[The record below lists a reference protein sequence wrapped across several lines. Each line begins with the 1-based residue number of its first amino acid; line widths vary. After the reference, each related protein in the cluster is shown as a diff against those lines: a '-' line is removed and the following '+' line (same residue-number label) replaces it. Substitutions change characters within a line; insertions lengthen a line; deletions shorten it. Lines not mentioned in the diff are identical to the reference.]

1 MQPWY
6 HKLGRQGRQLAEQW
20 QADAEP
26 WGVATPTPLD
36 YLFDELTA
44 PKPST
49 TPDKV
54 LSYLAY
60 YYPKLKNENN
70 VELLT
75 LCFLRCPLFFNDAQ
89 LVSFNDNYRVIEC
102 FKYIMDK
109 KFQISQP
116 TLPFYRFYNALF
128 GALAKVVADSAC
140 AWKVV
145 PVAVGCLLSV
155 DSRNDYDRYPE
166 HFQLIATVDAKLVD
180 MAAHTLERSMDGP
193 LSKDLL
199 CLNVVALSCVQ
210 DKLVDSQLLR
220 ILRVRSDILKILT
233 ELTFNSPY
241 GLDNGR
247 LLTKSNANTPIVVR
261 HLNRISFLFTKLTSI
276 HPKIALLA
284 DDLDLILNR
293 IQTFSESVLSI
304 PNPSETQ
311 WSTLRVV
318 LFAQVMMFEG
328 IMARFFQINNHSL
341 NSTVLPTLCRKILT
355 TLFNFN
361 FVVDRIGTG
370 GFESYNFVYASCL
383 STLTSYDIPTAE
395 TLIKCWTSSVAFKKV
410 DNSATERGK
419 LLFDLQFIENVV
431 NLVSDSLKFEFIIPI
446 VQDLIGNAQDQAV
459 LESAHSVMLK
469 YFTSVD
475 TYNEAQL
482 VDYTNNV
489 KHVGA
494 QLIDYLTLSLDQFPA
509 RLSLSQVGIIVETLA
524 KITFPDTA
532 VHECDPELYR
542 ELLLL
547 VYNRCLVATS
557 EELPNVQAPPKT
569 RHGAFTSLLIR
580 ILPLIPFDEYQSWL
594 ERTLSLAFRTVGDE
608 RTYLLD
614 LLWDS
619 ILGTNRHYPQ
629 KGYVGIQWWYEHV
642 NESQEKAKL

>member
-1 MQPWY
+1 MQPWFN
-6 HKLGRQGRQLAEQW
+6 KLGRQGRQLALQW
-20 QADAEP
+20 QYAGES

-36 YLFDELTA
+36 YLFDELVS
-44 PKPST
+44 PKSST
-49 TPDKV
+49 TPDKI

-60 YYPKLKNENN
+60 YYPKLKNEHN

-89 LVSFNDNYRVIEC
+89 LVSFNDNYRVIEF

-109 KFQISQP
+109 KFQVSQP
-116 TLPFYRFYNALF
+116 TLPFHRFYNALF
-128 GALAKVVADSAC
+128 GAVEKIAADAGS
-140 AWKVV
+140 AWKVI
-145 PVAVGCLLSV
+145 PVVVGCLLSV
-155 DSRNDYDRYPE
+155 DSRSDYDRYPE
-166 HFQLIATVDAKLVD
+166 HFKLIAKIDAKFVNIAANTLV
-180 MAAHTLERSMDGP
+180 RSMDGP

-210 DKLVDSQLLR
+210 DKLTDSQLLR
-220 ILRVRSDILKILT
+220 ILRVRSDMLRILT

-247 LLTKSNANTPIVVR
+247 LLLKGEADTPIVVR
-261 HLNRISFLFTKLTSI
+261 HLNRISFLFAKLTSI
-276 HPKIALLA
+276 HPKVALLV

-293 IQTFSESVLSI
+293 IQTFSENVLSV
-304 PNPSETQ
+304 PNPTETQ

-328 IMARFFQINNHSL
+328 VMARFFQINDHSL
-341 NSTVLPTLCRKILT
+341 NRAVLPTLSRKILT
-355 TLFNFN
+355 ALFNFN
-361 FVVDRIGTG
+361 FVVDRMGTG

-383 STLTSYDIPTAE
+383 SALTSYDISTAE
-395 TLIKCWTSSVAFKKV
+395 TLIKCWTSSIAFKEIH
-410 DNSATERGK
+410 NSAAERGK

-431 NLVSDSLKFEFIIPI
+431 NLVSDSIKFNFIIPI
-446 VQDLIGNAQDQAV
+446 VQDLIGKSHDQAV
-459 LESAHSVMLK
+459 LESAHSVMVK

-489 KHVGA
+489 KHVGT
-494 QLIDYLTLSLDQFPA
+494 QLIDYLTLSLDQFPV
-509 RLSLSQVGIIVETLA
+509 RLSLSQVGVIVETLA

-542 ELLLL
+542 ELILL

-557 EELPNVQAPPKT
+557 EELPDAREPPRT

-580 ILPLIPFDEYQSWL
+580 ILPLVPFDEYQSWL
-594 ERTLSLAFRTVGDE
+594 ERTLSLAYRTVGDE

-619 ILGTNRHYPQ
+619 ILGANRHYPQ
-629 KGYVGIQWWYEHV
+629 KGNVGIQWWYEHV
-642 NESQEKAKL
+642 NQNQEKAKL